1 MIASAAGEEDSPPWH
16 SPLPRVGLITVFEAH
31 RAVVLRDLTWLG

>member
-1 MIASAAGEEDSPPWH
+1 MLTVVFADGRGF
-16 SPLPRVGLITVFEAH
+16 LRYQVFEAH